1 MATKRSS
8 RKATRTTRTRYTYT
22 APYWM
27 LQLSFWLVVIVGL
40 IMVTFG
46 ILNALNSTF
55 GTDWHWTWF
64 ERTLSYVKSICFTIA
79 MIIPVCLSCRIAH
92 HYGRTW
98 FIIWIICV
106 ILVVVGIVTSLL

>member
-1 MATKRSS
+1 MATKRST
-8 RKATRTTRTRYTYT
+8 RRTTRTRYTYT

-40 IMVTFG
+40 IMITFG
-46 ILNALNSTF
+46 LLNAINRAFGADWNWGWLGSALN
-55 GTDWHWTWF
+55 W
-64 ERTLSYVKSICFTIA
+64 VKSICFTIA
-79 MIIPVCLSCRIAH
+79 MIIPVCLSFRVAH
-92 HYGRTW
+92 YYGKTW

>member
-8 RKATRTTRTRYTYT
+8 RRTTRTRYTYT

-46 ILNALNSTF
+46 VLNALHNAF
-55 GTDWHWTWF
+55 GWSWGWLAG
-64 ERTLSYVKSICFTIA
+64 TLNWIKSICFTIA
-79 MIIPVCLSCRIAH
+79 MIIPVCLSFRVAH
-92 HYGRTW
+92 YYGRTW

-106 ILVVVGIVTSLL
+106 ILVIVGLVTSFL

>member
-8 RKATRTTRTRYTYT
+8 RRATRTRYTYT

-40 IMVTFG
+40 IMITFG
-46 ILNALNSTF
+46 VLNTIHTH
-55 GTDWHWTWF
+55 TDWHWSWF
-64 ERTLSYVKSICFTIA
+64 ERTLSWVKSICFTIA
-79 MIIPVCLSCRIAH
+79 MFIPVCLSFRVAH

-106 ILVVVGIVTSLL
+106 ILVIVGIVTSLL